1 MTKSTIYLQISLIIS
16 FLTTIPSQNIV
27 VGQTP
32 PQQMQYHELLS
43 LYEQGLDSIIIQQY
57 LTPTSEAEYY
67 YLASSYLR
75 LGDYNQALIY
85 FSSLINIFSSEES
98 IWWNIEAGLAKAKIL
113 FYLNNHSTALEQAY
127 ALSIHSSL
135 TKDQK
140 NRAATFVEDILGYLS
155 PTDLVQL
162 LTDIYPI
169 QLKATILQELIY
181 TIPYELAKSLLSDDI
196 LVTIVAVAIAS
207 SNEGI

>member
-75 LGDYNQALIY
+75 LGDYSQALIY
-85 FSSLINIFSSEES
+85 FSSLINIFSS
-98 IWWNIEAGLAKAKIL
+98 
-113 FYLNNHSTALEQAY
+113 
-127 ALSIHSSL
+127 
-135 TKDQK
+135 
-140 NRAATFVEDILGYLS
+140 
-155 PTDLVQL
+155 
-162 LTDIYPI
+162 
-169 QLKATILQELIY
+169 
-181 TIPYELAKSLLSDDI
+181 
-196 LVTIVAVAIAS
+196 
-207 SNEGI
+207 